1 MQGCIF
7 CKIAKGEIPA
17 VKVYE
22 DEKVLAFMDINPI
35 NDGHTLVIPKK
46 HAENI
51 FEISPEDLSE
61 VISVAHKIARAIK
74 NSLNPEGLTV
84 VQLNGRVAGQVVP
97 HFHVHLIPRKE
108 DDPLKI
114 SWMMIPGDMD
124 KIKATAGKIKSI
136 L

>member
-1 MQGCIF
+1 MQSCIF

-124 KIKATAGKIKSI
+124 KIKATAEKIKSI

>member
-1 MQGCIF
+1 MQSCIF

-61 VISVAHKIARAIK
+61 VISIAHKIARAIK

-84 VQLNGRVAGQVVP
+84 VQLNGRIAGQVVP

-124 KIKATAGKIKSI
+124 KIKATAEKIRSI